1 MIQIVRSWV
10 DCKEEGE
17 TVGGVNG
24 IDKVISLEPAP
35 GALPGTQTCRPCWG
49 RYEGLIED
57 TDTDDWDRQ
66 WLRRRWQRKSWVYV
80 GAFTDSFGIG
90 CALVDAGYLGHA
102 FVYVFNR
109 ETKTLFEDDIAV
121 PFGFAR
127 KFQSGLRTEWMIGT
141 RRKRW
146 HLRPT
151 DIGWLITFH
160 NKKNSLR
167 MHVDQ
172 STTGVSALAP
182 SHRRPFH
189 YTYKATM
196 LSVDVELAVKGH
208 SERFTAIGLLDFS
221 KGYPPRRTYWNWA
234 SGVGETKNGRR
245 LGFNLVSEFNNGL
258 ENALWY
264 QDRLIP
270 LSQATFQ
277 YERKHADK
285 EWRLRTTDG
294 LLALTFTPES
304 LRQGKLN
311 FGLFKDSFTQPF
323 GHFTGKI
330 SLDSHEEVFSGEG
343 IVEQHEALW

>member
-1 MIQIVRSWV
+1 MMQTVRCWV
-10 DCKEEGE
+10 ERKREERQWEEG
-17 TVGGVNG
+17 NG
-24 IDKVISLEPAP
+24 IDKVISLDPAP
-35 GALPGTQTCRPCWG
+35 GALPKTQTCRSYWG

-57 TDTDDWDRQ
+57 TDTSDWDRQ

-80 GAFTDSFGIG
+80 GAFTDLFGIG

-109 ETKTLFEDDIAV
+109 ETKVLFEDDIAA

-127 KFQSGLRTEWMIGT
+127 KFQSGLRTEWMIGN
-141 RRKRW
+141 RRKQW

-151 DIGWLITFH
+151 DLGWLITFH
-160 NKKNSLR
+160 DKKNSLR
-167 MHVDQ
+167 LHVDQ
-172 STTGVSALAP
+172 STTGISTLVP

-196 LSVDVELAVKGH
+196 LSVDVELAVNGH

-234 SGVGETKNGRR
+234 SGVGETKNGGC

-277 YERKHADK
+277 YKPQHTDN
-285 EWRLRTTDG
+285 EWCIRTTDG
-294 LLALTFTPES
+294 VLALTFTPEI
-304 LRQGKLN
+304 LRRGKLN
-311 FGLFKDSFTQPF
+311 FGLFKNDFIQPF
-323 GHFTGKI
+323 GHFTGRI
-330 SLDSHEEVFSGEG
+330 SLDSHEEAFSAEG